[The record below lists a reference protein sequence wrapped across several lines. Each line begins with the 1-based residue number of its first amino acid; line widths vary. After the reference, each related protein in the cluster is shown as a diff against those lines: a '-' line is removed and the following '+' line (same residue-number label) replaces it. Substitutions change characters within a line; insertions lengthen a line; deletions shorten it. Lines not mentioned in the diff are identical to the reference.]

1 MTRGWL
7 DDWGKVTPFLCET
20 GDIESNMRMH
30 YVC

>member
-7 DDWGKVTPFLCET
+7 DGCDTFLCET